1 MKKIFLSFL
10 FLFLNTT
17 FLFAFQIPL
26 KPDGYVTDRAHVLSD
41 SARDNIENKLKQF
54 EEKTSNQ
61 VVLAIFPS
69 LEGGA
74 LEDVSLRLAE
84 QWKIGQKG
92 KDNGILFVI
101 FVNDHKMRIEVGYG
115 LESVLPDALAGEI
128 LRREVTPRFRQG
140 EFDEG
145 VMKGVEAIL
154 SATAGSYQ
162 PTTSTR
168 GSDVGMFIFFL
179 ILLIFFPMIMNTLF
193 YVGNRRGITSY
204 RGWGG
209 YGGGG
214 FSGESFGGSSGGG
227 SGFSGGGGGF
237 GGGGAS
243 GGW

>member
-1 MKKIFLSFL
+1 MNRPIWLGLALVVCARLSYGL
-10 FLFLNTT
+10 EVPYLSGRVVDNAHLLDTPSIEALENV
-17 FLFAFQIPL
+17 L
-26 KPDGYVTDRAHVLSD
+26 K
-41 SARDNIENKLKQF
+41 EN
-54 EEKTSNQ
+54 EEKTGRQ
-61 VVLAIFPS
+61 IAVLTLPS
-69 LEGGA
+69 LEGESI
-74 LEDVSLRLAE
+74 EDFSMKVARTWQL
-84 QWKIGQKG
+84 GQKG
-92 KDNGILFVI
+92 KNDGILLLVA
-101 FVNDHKMRIEVGYG
+101 VNDRKMRIEVGYG